1 MTVAVAPRRDQYAK
15 KPEAN
20 ITTSVEET
28 ISIPCLDDGG
38 SGNGEDS
45 TEEKCIMEVAIY
57 LMGAGGL

>member
-28 ISIPCLDDGG
+28 ISIPCL
-38 SGNGEDS
+38 SWM
-45 TEEKCIMEVAIY
+45 MEGQG
-57 LMGAGGL
+57 MGKTALRRNASWR